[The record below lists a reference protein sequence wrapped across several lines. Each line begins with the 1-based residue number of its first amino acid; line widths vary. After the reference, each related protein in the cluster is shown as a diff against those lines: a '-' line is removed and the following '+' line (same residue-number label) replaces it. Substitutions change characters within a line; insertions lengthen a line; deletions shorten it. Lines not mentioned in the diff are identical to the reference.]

1 MAYRDENGRITIDEV
16 AAMEDVRKLTLA
28 IDDLAK
34 AEDALKEAML
44 EAEQSKG
51 KTAIEMAAKA
61 AELHKRIQDL
71 RRDLANTQDYI
82 RSVVKNYQAKDERLR
97 IMMESR
103 R

>member
-1 MAYRDENGRITIDEV
+1 MAYRDEYGRITIDEV
-16 AAMEDVRKLTLA
+16 AAMEDVRKLTQA
-28 IDDLAK
+28 IEYLSK
-34 AEDALKEAML
+34 AEDALKEAMI

-51 KTAIEMAAKA
+51 KTAFEMAAKA

-82 RSVVKNYQAKDERLR
+82 RSVVKYYQAKDERLR